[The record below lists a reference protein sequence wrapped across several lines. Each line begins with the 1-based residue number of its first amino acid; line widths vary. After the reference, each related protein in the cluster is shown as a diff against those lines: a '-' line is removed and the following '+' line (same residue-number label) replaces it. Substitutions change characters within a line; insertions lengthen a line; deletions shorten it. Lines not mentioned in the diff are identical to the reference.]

1 MENQYGMCATC
12 DQPLTDYQVQ
22 FERRVERMSYLP
34 MGASELQAMVSVL
47 YSKELACYCSKD
59 CASLGIYKEL
69 QARGIKNTGGS
80 IGPVTSCAKC
90 GSIVDLTQPHV
101 HYVKMEVTVKK
112 KPSQTS
118 LSVHDDEGLADICIN
133 CDPDGAVSAATEQS
147 ESIEHTVIPS
157 LRA

>member
-12 DQPLTDYQVQ
+12 NQPLTDYQIQ

-34 MGASELQAMVSVL
+34 MGDAEYQAIVSVL
-47 YSKELACYCSKD
+47 YCEGLTCYCSKD
-59 CASLGIYKEL
+59 CACLGIQKRL
-69 QARGIKNTGGS
+69 LDRGIKNTGGS

-90 GSIVDLTQPHV
+90 GSIIDMTQPHV

-118 LSVHDDEGLADICIN
+118 LTVHDEEGLADVCIN
-133 CDPDGAVSAATEQS
+133 CDPDGALFAPTEQS
-147 ESIEHTVIPS
+147 EPIEHTIIPPV
-157 LRA
+157 RA